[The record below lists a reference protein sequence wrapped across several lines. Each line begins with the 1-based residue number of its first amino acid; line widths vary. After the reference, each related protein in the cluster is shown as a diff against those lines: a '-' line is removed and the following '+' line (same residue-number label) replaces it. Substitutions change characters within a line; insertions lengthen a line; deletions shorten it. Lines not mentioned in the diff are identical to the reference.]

1 MISLKCLFLFKGM
14 AMNHTKAL
22 VSGVSTYVQK
32 LMIRGTDVT
41 PGDSSTILS
50 TTISEVALMSSA
62 RNSSK
67 SRSTISATSVENGQP
82 IANSTRDWKE
92 ISKYQVKADGKDLTV
107 IDIEVQSNVP
117 SATLENMI
125 LELGESIT
133 SQLGQITKRM
143 DDEKNDLD
151 TKFNFLNQ
159 KVEKLDEK
167 RIQAKNY
174 HHELRRRFE
183 CFENKVNKN
192 YLK

>member
-1 MISLKCLFLFKGM
+1 
-14 AMNHTKAL
+14 MNHTKAL

-143 DDEKNDLD
+143 DDEKNDP
-151 TKFNFLNQ
+151 FG
-159 KVEKLDEK
+159 V
-167 RIQAKNY
+167 RKN
-174 HHELRRRFE
+174 
-183 CFENKVNKN
+183 V
-192 YLK
+192 